1 MDLTVYGVAQLFVSL
16 RMTDQDKED
25 FMKRIIDWQ
34 QNGLDLDKRNCLVLN
49 FGSDLKLNYPQ
60 IRKNIYYYFG
70 PLGGVI
76 LHQLTQ

>member
-1 MDLTVYGVAQLFVSL
+1 MNLTVYCVAQLFVSL

-34 QNGLDLDKRNCLVLN
+34 TGLDLDKRNCLVLN

-60 IRKNIYYYFG
+60 IRKNIYY
-70 PLGGVI
+70 
-76 LHQLTQ
+76 

>member
-1 MDLTVYGVAQLFVSL
+1 MNLTVYCVAQLFVSL

-60 IRKNIYYYFG
+60 IRKNIYYNFG
-70 PLGGVI
+70 EIV
-76 LHQLTQ
+76 LH